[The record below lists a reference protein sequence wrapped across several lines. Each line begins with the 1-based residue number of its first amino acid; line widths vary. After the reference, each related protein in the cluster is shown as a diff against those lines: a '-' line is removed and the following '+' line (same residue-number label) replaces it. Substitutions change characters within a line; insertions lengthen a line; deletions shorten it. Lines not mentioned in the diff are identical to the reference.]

1 MSSEARRLSVHNLRR
16 SFGGIVAVNNISFDL
31 EADHITGL
39 IGPNGAGKTTVF
51 NLLAGSLKPDSGSV
65 EFEGEPIVGLNA
77 STISRRGIARCFQ
90 SATVFRNV
98 TVRDHI
104 VRAGYLKAIGRPFDL
119 LKRRSLAAHKKAARD
134 TAEEL
139 LDFLE
144 LRHAAD
150 RDAATLAYGHQKIL
164 GVGMALA
171 TQPRLLLADEPAAG
185 LNPVE
190 TSEMAELLRR
200 VRYDRGIDVLL
211 VEHDLRLVMKLC
223 DRIIALNAG
232 AIIADGPPNVVRN
245 DEAFITAYLGAD
257 HAS

>member
-1 MSSEARRLSVHNLRR
+1 M
-16 SFGGIVAVNNISFDL
+16 
-31 EADHITGL
+31 
-39 IGPNGAGKTTVF
+39 
-51 NLLAGSLKPDSGSV
+51 
-65 EFEGEPIVGLNA
+65 
-77 STISRRGIARCFQ
+77 
-90 SATVFRNV
+90 
-98 TVRDHI
+98 
-104 VRAGYLKAIGRPFDL
+104 
-119 LKRRSLAAHKKAARD
+119 
-134 TAEEL
+134 

-190 TSEMAELLRR
+190 TTEMTELLRR

-245 DEAFITAYLGAD
+245 DQAFITAYLGAD